1 MFEIHPD
8 ESRILRLLDG
18 EIPESER
25 VEVERHLSDC
35 SECAEAMQQ
44 IESASA
50 LFKRRHQEL
59 TRAAVPPMPWC
70 DIREKLRQA
79 DTQVMSK
86 TLLLPE
92 RPPEAVRIWWWGA
105 AAAAVVGAL
114 LVAGLPFGTKLN
126 AAEVLSKAVS
136 AEQAQPV
143 ARRHIRIKSGRFEYV
158 RPAVLR
164 TPEDALK
171 RRQPDP
177 LRARFVSARF
187 NWDNPLS
194 AQSFAEWRGSLRSPE
209 DRVIILNRS
218 DLGPGRHYRVR
229 TKSADGVLAEV
240 SLTLRADT
248 MHPVQESF
256 QFRSGESVEI
266 TEASDVPVQV
276 PPPPHLASGEQKQD
290 SPETTDTISPEEELR
305 VLAALHS
312 IGADLGEPIEVVV
325 QQNRIHVNGL
335 NPGPRRQAQIRSAL
349 AGLPDVLI
357 DFEAPV
363 SNSHGTVRQESTRVD
378 TSTPLQA
385 RLEEIVGGRAG
396 AERFVNEVLDTS
408 DRILTRAYAL
418 QNLAARFP
426 VERESEMGSNAR
438 QILRKLVRDH
448 KTEID
453 ALARR
458 LPEQLSPVL
467 NGSPRPAPSIS
478 CDTWQSCSGALMGA
492 SKQLDEAL
500 STGFASADPE
510 KSPSD
515 LVSQIQSALAAW
527 LAAVSAFKI
536 EG

>member
-1 MFEIHPD
+1 
-8 ESRILRLLDG
+8 
-18 EIPESER
+18 
-25 VEVERHLSDC
+25 
-35 SECAEAMQQ
+35 
-44 IESASA
+44 
-50 LFKRRHQEL
+50 
-59 TRAAVPPMPWC
+59 
-70 DIREKLRQA
+70 
-79 DTQVMSK
+79 
-86 TLLLPE
+86 
-92 RPPEAVRIWWWGA
+92 
-105 AAAAVVGAL
+105 
-114 LVAGLPFGTKLN
+114 
-126 AAEVLSKAVS
+126 
-136 AEQAQPV
+136 
-143 ARRHIRIKSGRFEYV
+143 
-158 RPAVLR
+158 
-164 TPEDALK
+164 
-171 RRQPDP
+171 
-177 LRARFVSARF
+177 
-187 NWDNPLS
+187 
-194 AQSFAEWRGSLRSPE
+194 
-209 DRVIILNRS
+209 
-218 DLGPGRHYRVR
+218 
-229 TKSADGVLAEV
+229 
-240 SLTLRADT
+240 
-248 MHPVQESF
+248 
-256 QFRSGESVEI
+256 
-266 TEASDVPVQV
+266 
-276 PPPPHLASGEQKQD
+276 
-290 SPETTDTISPEEELR
+290 
-305 VLAALHS
+305 
-312 IGADLGEPIEVVV
+312 VV